1 MTRVKDKSLNL
12 NHSTTKKGK
21 INKPIQIFILVLL
34 GIIFPDHMEGIFESL
49 ASPNQHSFVSA

>member
-12 NHSTTKKGK
+12 NHPQTKKGK

-34 GIIFPDHMEGIFESL
+34 GIIFPDHLEGIFESI
-49 ASPNQHSFVSA
+49 ATPNQHTFVSA